1 MASSA
6 PTPGREALTATSL
19 LKQAQAASKD
29 KSKDEVGKESEEEFK
44 SKHLGL
50 LGVFVW
56 IL

>member
-6 PTPGREALTATSL
+6 VPPGREVPIANSL
-19 LKQAQAASKD
+19 LKQAQAATKD

>member
-6 PTPGREALTATSL
+6 VPPGHEVPTANSL
-19 LKQAQAASKD
+19 LKQAQTATKD